1 MSHFTNEE
9 LIKATRAHFFA
20 SKYST
25 VEQFTRYSGLWPAE
39 LGKRQFNNWN
49 YEKRAFLQKE
59 LSKDSALAETYK
71 MNLSERLSLVS
82 QIIDLIT
89 VEIANLK
96 GIEPK
101 DLKLFVDTFEKLTT
115 IQDKTIALMKVDAV
129 RENEFNKNK
138 ESILGAL
145 QTKQRRTI

>member
-1 MSHFTNEE
+1 MSQFTLEE
-9 LIKATRAHFFA
+9 LIKETRNHFFA

-39 LGKRQFNNWN
+39 LGSRQFNNWN
-49 YEKRAFLQKE
+49 HEKRVFLQKQ

-89 VEIANLK
+89 MEIANLE
-96 GIEPK
+96 GIDPK
-101 DLKLFVDTFEKLTT
+101 DLKVLVDTFEKLTT

-138 ESILGAL
+138 ESVLSAL
-145 QTKQRRTI
+145 QTKKRRSL